1 MKKGF
6 EYELVPI
13 DIFADEGPPRSYLT
27 RHPFGRIPAFEHAGF
42 SLYETGAIARYVD
55 EAFDGPKLRPSG
67 ARGRARCN
75 QLISVADNYAY
86 PQLVWGIYVER
97 VSKPVRGAV
106 TDEAKITATIPKAEA
121 CLKAM
126 SNLMGDNPWLAGT
139 EMTLADLYA
148 APMFDNLLS
157 ADVVTSD
164 GAFLRVSETEH
175 PDLFWALRGGGGNFG
190 VVTSFEFR
198 LHPLGPQVLSGLI
211 VHPFDEATRL
221 LPEFRRL
228 ANEAPDELTT

>member
-1 MKKGF
+1 MTEKPRLFGADYSVYVRIARLSLVEKGV

-13 DIFADEGPPRSYLT
+13 DIFAEEGPPRSYLT

-42 SLYETGAIARYVD
+42 SLYETSAIARYVD
-55 EAFDGPKLRPSG
+55 EVFDGPKLQPSG

-106 TDEAKITATIPKAEA
+106 TDEAKITATIPKAKA

-126 SNLMGDNPWLAGT
+126 SNLMGDNPWLAGA

-148 APMFDNLLS
+148 APMFDYFLMTAEGRDMIQQHENL
-157 ADVVTSD
+157 
-164 GAFLRVSETEH
+164 
-175 PDLFWALRGGGGNFG
+175 
-190 VVTSFEFR
+190 
-198 LHPLGPQVLSGLI
+198 
-211 VHPFDEATRL
+211 ATWWSRIAAR
-221 LPEFRRL
+221 PSMK
-228 ANEAPDELTT
+228 ATAPT

>member
-1 MKKGF
+1 MTEKPRLFGADYSVYVRIARLSLVEKGV

-13 DIFADEGPPRSYLT
+13 DISAEEGPPRSYLA

-42 SLYETGAIARYVD
+42 SLYETSAIARYVD
-55 EAFDGPKLRPSG
+55 EVFDGPKLQPSG

-97 VSKPVRGAV
+97 VSKLVRGAV
-106 TDEAKITATIPKAEA
+106 TDEAKITATIPKAKA

-126 SNLMGDNPWLAGT
+126 SNLMGDNPWLAGA

-148 APMFDNLLS
+148 APMFDY
-157 ADVVTSD
+157 
-164 GAFLRVSETEH
+164 FL
-175 PDLFWALRGGGGNFG
+175 
-190 VVTSFEFR
+190 
-198 LHPLGPQVLSGLI
+198 I
-211 VHPFDEATRL
+211 K
-221 LPEFRRL
+221 
-228 ANEAPDELTT
+228 